1 MKLPL
6 LLLGFSCL
14 ISSISPAFAVAPAPV
29 SANDNVT
36 WSKVVENPFDGK
48 VIYDRNYK
56 ADFILVTSWS
66 RNGIGVTYTQVRT
79 AVIDYDYGHRRGFRL
94 GGFGGF
100 GGFGRSG
107 RFGGFGEFSN
117 DEPVYQRF
125 ATENVPDSINLA
137 ISGKVYTYQNGPVSL
152 ELAAVLAS
160 APPENVKIRLIW
172 QDGRTKDT
180 EIGKDT
186 VRAWRTVFS
195 VHPNDVTLESYQ
207 VSSRKGYASL

>member
-14 ISSISPAFAVAPAPV
+14 ISSISPAFAVTPAPV
-29 SANDNVT
+29 SFSDNVA
-36 WSKVVENPFDGK
+36 WSRVVENPFDGK

-56 ADFILVTSWS
+56 SDFVLVTSWS
-66 RNGIGVTYTQVRT
+66 KNGIGATYTQVRA
-79 AVIDYDYGHRRGFRL
+79 AVIDYGYHHRRGFRL

-100 GGFGRSG
+100 GRSG
-107 RFGGFGEFSN
+107 RFDGFGEFFN

-137 ISGKVYTYQNGPVSL
+137 IDGKVYTYQNGPVTPA
-152 ELAAVLAS
+152 LAAVLAS
-160 APPENVKIRLIW
+160 APLENVKIRLVW

-195 VHPNDVTLESYQ
+195 PS
-207 VSSRKGYASL
+207 

>member
-6 LLLGFSCL
+6 LLLGFSYL
-14 ISSISPAFAVAPAPV
+14 ISSISPAFAVTPASV
-29 SANDNVT
+29 NANDNIA

-48 VIYDRNYK
+48 IIYDRNYK
-56 ADFILVTSWS
+56 SDFVLVTSWS
-66 RNGIGVTYTQVRT
+66 KNGIGATYTQVRA
-79 AVIDYDYGHRRGFRL
+79 AVINYGYRSSYHRRGFRF

-107 RFGGFGEFSN
+107 RFGGFGEFFN

-125 ATENVPDSINLA
+125 TTENVPDSINLA
-137 ISGKVYTYQNGPVSL
+137 INGKVYTYQNGPVSP
-152 ELAAVLAS
+152 EIAAALAN

-195 VHPNDVTLESYQ
+195 PS
-207 VSSRKGYASL
+207 